1 MTNLPETAQPAQ
13 KVYVVDDDPSA
24 RESLCWLLG
33 TDGLETRAFDSA
45 EAFLEAWSSDWSGCI
60 TVDIRM
66 PGKSGLQL
74 QEELNARNNLMPVIV
89 LTGHADVPIA
99 IRAMKQG
106 AHDFLEK
113 PYSDDELLRSVKNA
127 LHRELEINRAEAE
140 KQQAF
145 GAIENLTA
153 REREVM
159 CLVVDGYTN
168 KAVAA
173 ELGISEKTVEVHRA
187 RVMEKTAAQSLSELV
202 RICLILKD
210 RLGID
215 QGIP

>member
-1 MTNLPETAQPAQ
+1 MTDRLDSAPGTP

-24 RESLCWLLG
+24 RESLCWLLDTEG
-33 TDGLETRAFDSA
+33 IETEAFESA
-45 EAFLEAWSSDWSGCI
+45 EAFLHRWSSDWIGCI

-66 PGKSGLQL
+66 PGISGLQL
-74 QEELNARNNLMPVIV
+74 QEELIRRNNLMPVIV

-106 AHDFLEK
+106 AHDFLQK
-113 PYSDDELLRSVKNA
+113 PYSDDELLASVSVA
-127 LHRELEINRAEAE
+127 LRLGMQIDQAEHE
-140 KQQAF
+140 KVAAAK
-145 GAIENLTA
+145 AIDNLTE

-159 CLVVDGYTN
+159 CLVVEGHTN

-187 RVMEKTAAQSLSELV
+187 RVMEKTAASSLSELV
-202 RICLILKD
+202 RICLLLKD
-210 RLGID
+210 NL
-215 QGIP
+215 